1 MTYQYR
7 GLSLDS
13 GESVN
18 EKNEIYSLWR
28 WVLGSAF
35 LASMCC
41 FPSVLLVGL
50 GLMTIS
56 AGDALSNDLYFG
68 PARWALYGLTLIVL
82 GIGITRHFR
91 NQGICSL
98 DEAKRERKRITN
110 ISLVVLISTLMIYLI
125 WNYVILE
132 LIGIAIG
139 LPWEDTAFWR

>member
-1 MTYQYR
+1 MTYLHR

-13 GESVN
+13 NESMNEVN
-18 EKNEIYSLWR
+18 EQHSLWR
-28 WVLGSAF
+28 WVFGSAF

-56 AGDALSNDLYFG
+56 AGDALSNNLYFG
-68 PARWALYGLTLIVL
+68 PTRWILYGLTLVVL

-91 NQGICSL
+91 KQGICSL
-98 DEAKRERKRITN
+98 DEAKRERRRITN
-110 ISLVVLISTLMIYLI
+110 TSFVVLIITFVIYLI
-125 WNYVILE
+125 WNYLILE
-132 LIGIAIG
+132 LVGIAIG